1 MERIGEDDVAIASSD
16 ATLRE
21 TFGDPATTRPAALDL
36 DPARRLLFSWSL
48 RRFLDTRPPSAVV
61 QLSRDDTVGGA
72 MAKLARHGILA
83 APLVDE
89 PNMHF
94 YGYVRAARPHAPESY
109 DDAPSSPRTRR
120 TRLRTHL
127 FRETRAMIIRT
138 EKIDDEPL
146 CPLTHPLAGSSRA
159 RISSARSSPAS
170 TPR

>member
-109 DDAPSSPRTRR
+109 DDAPSSPRTLSDPPNPTTDAPFSRN
-120 TRLRTHL
+120 TS
-127 FRETRAMIIRT
+127 
-138 EKIDDEPL
+138 DD
-146 CPLTHPLAGSSRA
+146 HQD
-159 RISSARSSPAS
+159 
-170 TPR
+170 